1 MATIRK
7 LDSGAYQ
14 AIIRKK
20 GHPPRTQTFKLRR
33 DAVTWAATLEGDIS
47 AGRAHGPAHTWR
59 FSDLTKAYRAGPLTK
74 LRAKADRERFIKFW
88 EAALPDD
95 PRLAEITP
103 DVIAL
108 ALARYAETPV
118 SRRIRSNGKVSTVD
132 TPRSSQTVRHAH
144 TCLSSLF
151 DYGHKTLHW
160 LNHNAARDHQRA
172 APAAARIAWL
182 KGDERDRLLAAC
194 RESANPDLYLVV
206 LLALTSG
213 ARQGEIMGLL
223 WSQIDWKRRVAWLT
237 AEGTKTAEPRAMPL
251 VPEVIEELERR
262 PRTLHIDLVFHS
274 EVKRGQPRNVRQA
287 WEVARRNAGLPKF
300 RFHDLRHSAATEL
313 LRAGID
319 SRVVASVLGHKT
331 MAMMKRYAHVE
342 PTLVVDAA
350 DKAAAANRRPK

>member
-7 LDSGAYQ
+7 LDSGTYQ
-14 AIIRKK
+14 AIVRKK
-20 GHPPRTQTFKLRR
+20 GHPSRSQTFTTRR
-33 DAVTWAATLEGDIS
+33 AAVTWAATIEGDIG
-47 AGRAHGPAHTWR
+47 AGRAHGAAHSHR
-59 FSDLTKAYRAGPLTK
+59 FSDLAKAYRAGPLKK
-74 LRAKADRERFIKFW
+74 LRAEADRERFIKFW
-88 EAALPDD
+88 EAALPND
-95 PRLAEITP
+95 PRLSEITP
-103 DVIAL
+103 DVIAS
-108 ALARYAETPV
+108 ALTTYSDTPV
-118 SRRIRSNGKVSTVD
+118 SRKIRANGIVTTVD

-151 DYGHKTLHW
+151 DYAHKTLHW

-172 APAAARIAWL
+172 VPAAARIAWL
-182 KGDERDRLLAAC
+182 KGDERDHLLTAC
-194 RESANPDLYLVV
+194 RDSANPDLYLVV

-251 VPEVIEELERR
+251 VQEVIDELERR
-262 PRTLHIDLVFHS
+262 PRPLHIDLVFHS
-274 EVKRGQPRNVRQA
+274 PRKRGQARNVRQA
-287 WEVARRNAGLPKF
+287 WDVARRKAELPHF
-300 RFHDLRHSAATEL
+300 GFHDLRHSAATEL

-342 PTLVVDAA
+342 PALVVDAVDRA
-350 DKAAAANRRPK
+350 AKARRPT